1 MNKKEII
8 RQINQ
13 LISASGESVT
23 LTASEVQTLKEF
35 NVDPEQFINAAHP
48 CYKYV
53 DKDTDPLHGILKK
66 LDPIRISNIG
76 EDTPFTVIEIDII
89 KSNSNYDIHSHE

>member
-53 DKDTDPLHGILKK
+53 DKDTDPLHDVLTK
-66 LDPIRISNIG
+66 LDPVRIKQTGS
-76 EDTPFTVIEIDII
+76 ETPFTVFEI
-89 KSNSNYDIHSHE
+89 SSHE